1 MADLAAITAKLE
13 ALQQRLD
20 TCSVEAGTNFDR
32 LQVLNIM
39 SQHAQREEH
48 MRLIKRDLEDL
59 ARHRREQLQVIKD
72 GVAEVARA
80 LLAEGR
86 R

>member
-13 ALQQRLD
+13 ALL
-20 TCSVEAGTNFDR
+20 SV
-32 LQVLNIM
+32 M

-59 ARHRREQLQVIKD
+59 AHHRREQLQVIKD
-72 GVAEVARA
+72 GVADIACALRAEAR
-80 LLAEGR
+80 R
-86 R
+86 

>member
-13 ALQQRLD
+13 ALL
-20 TCSVEAGTNFDR
+20 SV
-32 LQVLNIM
+32 M
-39 SQHAQREEH
+39 SQHAQREE
-48 MRLIKRDLEDL
+48 RLIKRDMEDL

-72 GVAEVARA
+72 GVADIARA